1 MTLQEAVRI
10 GKGLDLTT
18 IQECVDAI
26 HSHAPQLFPYSKIN
40 DELSELYEEYD
51 NYKKH
56 PETWM
61 TALCGIEVPVVRK
74 LGTVTAKNKKI
85 KYVQREDHK
94 A

>member
-10 GKGLDLTT
+10 GKGVDLTT

-26 HSHAPQLFPYSKIN
+26 HSFAPQLFPYSKIN

-61 TALCGIEVPVVRK
+61 TALCGMNEPV
-74 LGTVTAKNKKI
+74 KKTKI
-85 KYVQREDHK
+85 KKVKYVQREDHK
-94 A
+94 VSTCKG

>member
-1 MTLQEAVRI
+1 MKLQEAVRI

-18 IQECVDAI
+18 IEECVDAI

-40 DELSELYEEYD
+40 EELSELYEEYD

-61 TALCGIEVPVVRK
+61 TALCGMNVPVEK
-74 LGTVTAKNKKI
+74 TKIKKV

>member
-18 IQECVDAI
+18 IEECVDAI
-26 HSHAPQLFPYSKIN
+26 HSHSPQLFPYSKIN
-40 DELSELYEEYD
+40 EELGELYEEYD

-61 TALCGIEVPVVRK
+61 TALCGIDVPVVRK
-74 LGTVTAKNKKI
+74 LGTAGANKEKI
-85 KYVQREDHK
+85 EYVQHNDIK
-94 A
+94 Q

>member
-18 IQECVDAI
+18 IEECVDAI

-40 DELSELYEEYD
+40 EELSELYEEYD

-61 TALCGIEVPVVRK
+61 TALCGMNVPV
-74 LGTVTAKNKKI
+74 KKTKI
-85 KYVQREDHK
+85 KKVKYVQREDHK

>member
-10 GKGLDLTT
+10 GKGVDLTT
-18 IQECVDAI
+18 IEECVDAI

-40 DELSELYEEYD
+40 EELSELYEEYD

-61 TALCGIEVPVVRK
+61 TALCGMNVPVEK
-74 LGTVTAKNKKI
+74 TKIKKV

>member
-18 IQECVDAI
+18 IEECVDAI
-26 HSHAPQLFPYSKIN
+26 HSHAPQLFPYLKIN
-40 DELSELYEEYD
+40 EELSELYEEYD

-61 TALCGIEVPVVRK
+61 TALCGMNVPVEK
-74 LGTVTAKNKKI
+74 TKIKKV

>member
-1 MTLQEAVRI
+1 MKLEEAVRI
-10 GKGLDLTT
+10 GKGVDLTT

-26 HSHAPQLFPYSKIN
+26 HSFAPQLFPYSKIN

-61 TALCGIEVPVVRK
+61 TALCGMNVPVEK
-74 LGTVTAKNKKI
+74 TKIKKV

>member
-1 MTLQEAVRI
+1 MTLEEAVRI
-10 GKGLDLTT
+10 GKGVDLTT
-18 IQECVDAI
+18 IEECVNNI
-26 HSHAPQLFPYSKIN
+26 HSFSPQLFPYSKIN

-61 TALCGIEVPVVRK
+61 TALCGMNVPVEK
-74 LGTVTAKNKKI
+74 TKIKKV

>member
-18 IQECVDAI
+18 IEECVDAI
-26 HSHAPQLFPYSKIN
+26 HSHAPQLFPYSKMN
-40 DELSELYEEYD
+40 EELSELYEEYD
-51 NYKKH
+51 DYKKH

-61 TALCGIEVPVVRK
+61 TALCGMNVPVEK
-74 LGTVTAKNKKI
+74 TKIKKV

>member
-10 GKGLDLTT
+10 GKGVDLTT
-18 IQECVDAI
+18 IEECVNNI
-26 HSHAPQLFPYSKIN
+26 HSFSPQLFPYSKIN

-51 NYKKH
+51 NYKKN

-61 TALCGIEVPVVRK
+61 TALCGMNAPVEK
-74 LGTVTAKNKKI
+74 KKI

>member
-1 MTLQEAVRI
+1 MKLEEAVRI
-10 GKGLDLTT
+10 GKGVDLTT
-18 IQECVDAI
+18 IEECVDAI

-40 DELSELYEEYD
+40 EELSELYEEYD
-51 NYKKH
+51 DYKKH

-61 TALCGIEVPVVRK
+61 TALCGMNVPVEK
-74 LGTVTAKNKKI
+74 TKIKKV

>member
-1 MTLQEAVRI
+1 MKLEEAVRI
-10 GKGLDLTT
+10 GKGVDLTT
-18 IQECVDAI
+18 IEECVDAI
-26 HSHAPQLFPYSKIN
+26 HSFAPQLFPYSKIN

-61 TALCGIEVPVVRK
+61 TALCGMNVPVEK
-74 LGTVTAKNKKI
+74 PKNKKV

>member
-10 GKGLDLTT
+10 GKGVDLTT
-18 IQECVDAI
+18 IEECVDAI

-40 DELSELYEEYD
+40 EELSELYEEYD

-61 TALCGIEVPVVRK
+61 TALCGFNAPVK
-74 LGTVTAKNKKI
+74 KPKNKKI

-94 A
+94 V